1 MPPEVQ
7 RLAVIIK
14 ETAVHVLATAGALHL
29 AVEQGE
35 VSTITARCTVTE
47 RHNGQGYSCVNQLGH
62 NSINKEHKA
71 FNKGPSAQQPTS
83 NRNDRVTTR
92 NKLSVLFAK
101 NGPS

>member
-62 NSINKEHKA
+62 CDSHNLINKKHKA
-71 FNKGPSAQQPTS
+71 FNKGAFSSTANFKQ
-83 NRNDRVTTR
+83 
-92 NKLSVLFAK
+92 K
-101 NGPS
+101 